1 MSTSL
6 DTPTS
11 AAGSWDRFRVLLD
24 EHRADCVRQ
33 REEALAECAQ
43 SVPDPVAQRRS
54 ADLQVTI
61 DEIDA
66 ALARIAVG
74 TYGRCHRL
82 PDGDPGGAAGAAPVR
97 GHVRLLHGCPLTCP
111 HVVVRRPRH
120 GPARRATSPSSVPG
134 WSGRPPPGSCG
145 RAAHESP
152 CTSGTGSRRGLVG
165 NAGRLTRP
173 WWRRC
178 PGPPFD
184 PLR

>member
-11 AAGSWDRFRVLLD
+11 AAGFWDRFRVLLD

-54 ADLQVTI
+54 ADLQVII

-74 TYGRCHRL
+74 TYGRCTGCQTEIPEERL
-82 PDGDPGGAAGAAPVR
+82 ELRPFAGTCVSCTGAR
-97 GHVRLLHGCPLTCP
+97 
-111 HVVVRRPRH
+111 
-120 GPARRATSPSSVPG
+120 
-134 WSGRPPPGSCG
+134 
-145 RAAHESP
+145 
-152 CTSGTGSRRGLVG
+152 
-165 NAGRLTRP
+165 
-173 WWRRC
+173 
-178 PGPPFD
+178 
-184 PLR
+184 